1 MEPSSNR
8 EQIPIGTRLYRLLQL
23 FSNYGHMLRGAASL
37 QVQERQIGTCT
48 VADLGNCRWRWS
60 QCMYRKSALLTQLV
74 GPLVFYITRCMC
86 SVLLPMFHHSGP
98 VRLRG

>member
-1 MEPSSNR
+1 MEPSSHR

-23 FSNYGHMLRGAASL
+23 FLNYGHMLHGAASL
-37 QVQERQIGTCT
+37 LVQERQIGTCT

-74 GPLVFYITRCMC
+74 
-86 SVLLPMFHHSGP
+86 VLLYSYVHVLCLAPDVPS
-98 VRLRG
+98 